1 MVCQEAAGVLLESS
15 VIKSEKNYLDLFCRE
30 KNMAKPNI
38 ELMTVRDIPIL
49 VGYEVMLGYIS
60 RSLLMGTS
68 GFTMDYGN

>member
-1 MVCQEAAGVLLESS
+1 MVSQLQQNGLSGGSWSIAGVFCHQ
-15 VIKSEKNYLDLFCRE
+15 IGKNYLDLFCRE

-60 RSLLMGTS
+60 
-68 GFTMDYGN
+68 